1 MKKYPTVTIRIDQEL
16 LDRLETAVEE
26 RNYKTKS
33 AYILDAIRWQIESDE
48 ESEYGWEE

>member
-1 MKKYPTVTIRIDQEL
+1 VKKYPTVTIRIDQEL
-16 LDRLETAVEE
+16 LDRLQTAVYE